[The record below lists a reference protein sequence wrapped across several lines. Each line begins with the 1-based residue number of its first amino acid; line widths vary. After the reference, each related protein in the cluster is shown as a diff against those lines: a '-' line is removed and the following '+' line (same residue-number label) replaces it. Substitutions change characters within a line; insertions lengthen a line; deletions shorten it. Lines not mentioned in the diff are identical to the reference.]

1 MIQYKLPDDWISY
14 DRVAV
19 APSLTAA
26 KAAVLSLAAMPYQK
40 SWAEKLQGIQLKREV
55 AGTTRI
61 EGADFTEKELDAA
74 MEESAED
81 LHTRS
86 QRQAAATVRAYR
98 WISALP
104 EDYPA
109 GKGLILDIHRLVI
122 TGADD
127 DHCPPGQLRGRDENV
142 TFGSPKHRGVTGG
155 EECELAFHQFCESLD
170 GEMRGHDPL
179 VRALAAHYHFG
190 AMHPFLDG
198 NGRTARALEAFFLQR
213 CGLRD
218 TLFIAMSNFYYEEK
232 PAYLEALAEV
242 RSRAYDLTPFLELGL
257 RGVEIQC
264 RRLFDEIRT
273 NVSKALYRNQMY
285 DLFNRLESPRK
296 RVIANRQIAILT
308 QLLEG
313 DMSLAG
319 LIHATRDQY
328 ANLKNP
334 QKALFRDI
342 NGLVQ
347 LQAISVQRIEEGGYR
362 FSVRLEWPTEI
373 TETEFYRRIKEM
385 PKAKTYGFLDH

>member
-1 MIQYKLPDDWISY
+1 MIQYKLPDDWIRY
-14 DRVAV
+14 NRVAV

-26 KAAVLSLAAMPYQK
+26 KATVLSLASMPYQK

-74 MEESAED
+74 MEEGAED

-155 EECELAFHQFCESLD
+155 EECELAFLRFCESLN
-170 GEMRGHDPL
+170 GEMQGHDPL
-179 VRALAAHYHFG
+179 VRALAGHYHFA

-218 TLFIAMSNFYYEEK
+218 TLFIAMSNYYYEEK
-232 PAYLEALAEV
+232 TTYLKALAEV
-242 RSRAYDLTPFLELGL
+242 RARDHDLTPFLEFGLG
-257 RGVEIQC
+257 GIEIQC
-264 RRLFDEIRT
+264 RRLFDEIRA

-296 RVIANRQIAILT
+296 RVIAKRQIAILT
-308 QLLEG
+308 QLLDG

-342 NGLVQ
+342 SGLFQ
-347 LQAISVQRIEEGGYR
+347 LQAISVQRMEEGGHR
-362 FSVRLEWPTEI
+362 ISVRLEWPTEI
-373 TETEFYRRIKEM
+373 TETEFYRRIKEL

>member
-1 MIQYKLPDDWISY
+1 MIQYKLPDSWIRY
-14 DRVAV
+14 DPVSV
-19 APSLTAA
+19 APPLTAA
-26 KAAVLSLAAMPYQK
+26 KAAVMSLAGMPYQK

-74 MEESAED
+74 IEERAED

-109 GKGLILDIHRLVI
+109 GKNLILDIHRLVV

-127 DHCPPGQLRGRDENV
+127 DHCPPGQLRSRDENV

-155 EECELAFHQFCESLD
+155 EECEHAFHQFCESLD
-170 GEMRGHDPL
+170 GEMRVHDPL

-218 TLFIAMSNFYYEEK
+218 TLFIAMSNYYCEEK
-232 PAYLEALAEV
+232 SAYLEALAEV
-242 RSRAYDLTPFLELGL
+242 RARDHDLSPFLEFGL
-257 RGVEIQC
+257 RGIEVQC
-264 RRLFDEIRT
+264 RRLFGEIRT
-273 NVSKALYRNQMY
+273 NVTKALYRNQMY

-296 RVIANRQIAILT
+296 RVIADRQIAILT

-319 LIHATRDQY
+319 LIHATRDLY
-328 ANLKNP
+328 AKLKNP
-334 QKALFRDI
+334 QKALYRDI

-347 LQAISVQRIEEGGYR
+347 LQAISAQRMEEGGYR

>member
-1 MIQYKLPDDWISY
+1 MTKGIRAIFLDCGDTLIDEATEVKTDGD
-14 DRVAV
+14 V
-19 APSLTAA
+19 SLRADLIPGAA
-26 KAAVLSLAAMPYQK
+26 
-40 SWAEKLQGIQLKREV
+40 E
-55 AGTTRI
+55 
-61 EGADFTEKELDAA
+61 
-74 MEESAED
+74 
-81 LHTRS
+81 
-86 QRQAAATVRAYR
+86 TVRALKALGYPLALVADGPAATFTNNLGPYGLYELFDAYA
-98 WISALP
+98 IS
-104 EDYPA
+104 EE
-109 GKGLILDIHRLVI
+109 V
-122 TGADD
+122 
-127 DHCPPGQLRGRDENV
+127 
-142 TFGSPKHRGVTGG
+142 GVSKPD
-155 EECELAFHQFCESLD
+155 ARMF
-170 GEMRGHDPL
+170 
-179 VRALAAHYHFG
+179 
-190 AMHPFLDG
+190 
-198 NGRTARALEAFFLQR
+198 ARALEAFFLQR